1 MGIWM
6 ARDHNLFIN
15 ADAARLAVENYQDK
29 WQQVME
35 NTKAEEGEEFW
46 DLDEEGNGRDF
57 HVTYASHC
65 FA

>member
-15 ADAARLAVENYQDK
+15 ADAARFAVENYQDK

-46 DLDEEGNGRDF
+46 DQDEEGNGREFD
-57 HVTYASHC
+57 VTYAP
-65 FA
+65 FRFT